1 MYEAL
6 ETIDFKDRPGSPPQ
20 QELLGRFRTET
31 EAIEAARLA
40 RERFMT
46 SGLQDFAWWI
56 VRFEGAKLARWIA
69 DSSSDK
75 EFMLDLRSGQLV
87 ER

>member
-6 ETIDFKDRPGSPPQ
+6 ENIDSKERAGEPPR
-20 QELLGRFRTET
+20 EHLLGQFRTEA

-40 RERFMT
+40 RERFMST
-46 SGLQDFAWWI
+46 ASEDFAWWI
-56 VRFEGAKLARWIA
+56 VRFKGAKLARWIA